1 MTDKKYVDLGIAEGK
16 RRREATLAVESLLK
30 RWIKEKGEQVRC
42 PICGEDNPKT
52 FQKHHM
58 DGNHNNNNKGN
69 IVPICSNCHTL
80 TYRAKYQLK
89 ELWEK
94 RHEKWSNLREGAR
107 KPHSTVLGQQ

>member
-1 MTDKKYVDLGIAEGK
+1 MTHKKYVALGTAEK
-16 RRREATLAVESLLK
+16 ERRRKATLKARPLLK
-30 RWIKEKGEQVRC
+30 RLIKEMGKQEKC
-42 PICGEDNPKT
+42 PICGEDDPKT

-58 DGNHNNNNKGN
+58 DGNHENNKGEN

-94 RHEKWSNLREGAR
+94 RHNKWSNRKNGAKKAWESR
-107 KPHSTVLGQQ
+107 R